1 MITSLSISSVP
12 SGKRKQEEWMRF
24 AGQSFLRRLPHSVV
38 DCTDTSLRDTALIRL
53 HCPVFTQNLTE
64 LGRSLSSGLAFGLLE
79 I

>member
-1 MITSLSISSVP
+1 
-12 SGKRKQEEWMRF
+12 MRL

-38 DCTDTSLRDTALIRL
+38 DYTDTSLRTSLRDTASIRL